1 MKYSRFYL
9 LTAVLMSTACNNVND
24 EQVKTGKKFYAQ
36 CVECHGSDGK
46 LNALGK
52 SQILQGQSKEEI
64 ERKLKAYKSGERN
77 GIGMGAWKQGML
89 AQFSDTDIEA
99 LSVYIS
105 IL

>member
-9 LTAVLMSTACNNVND
+9 LTAVVMFTACNNTND
-24 EQVKTGKKFYAQ
+24 EQVKTGKKLYAQ
-36 CVECHGSDGK
+36 CVECHGTDGK

-77 GIGMGAWKQGML
+77 GIGMGTWKQ
-89 AQFSDTDIEA
+89 SIISPYNDKDIEA
-99 LSVYIS
+99 LAAYIS
-105 IL
+105 TF